1 MTTPPVIPGEVEGSG
16 GAAAPSRP
24 GPSTP
29 ARDDIN
35 WTRLY
40 IFVIVWLAVQVVAFY
55 AFTKAFE

>member
-1 MTTPPVIPGEVEGSG
+1 MTTPPVIPGEVEGTG
-16 GAAAPSRP
+16 RANRP
-24 GPSTP
+24 DPSTP